1 VSGRAL
7 GPAPAWLWLA
17 PAGIPLL
24 LIGLVPVAL
33 LCYISVTS
41 FEIGYA
47 WSDREFIGLANY
59 DRLFS
64 GREVEFWP
72 ALRLSVIVALISVA
86 LKTLLGLGIA
96 LLLNR
101 RLKFEHL
108 IVALLIL
115 PMAVNPAIAGLMW
128 KLLFS
133 FDFGLVNVVLE
144 QLGGQKIVWLG
155 QSYALFAVLVV
166 LVWMHFPL
174 SALMLLAGLRNI
186 PAETIESARVE
197 GSSSWQVFWWIVLPQ
212 LKPVLIASSLFQAIL
227 AFQVFGPI
235 FAMTDGGPGHA
246 TEILPIYIYKTAFGI
261 GAMGLSA
268 AAAVVLVVITMALAV
283 AMMASGRTRR

>member
-1 VSGRAL
+1 MSRL
-7 GPAPAWLWLA
+7 APWLWVA

-24 LIGLVPVAL
+24 LIGIVPIAL
-33 LCYISVTS
+33 LFYISVTS
-41 FEIGYA
+41 FEIGYS
-47 WSDREFIGLANY
+47 WSDREFVGLANY
-59 DRLFS
+59 YRLFS

-72 ALRLSVIVALISVA
+72 ALRLSVVVAMVSVV
-86 LKTLLGLGIA
+86 LKTLLGLGAA

-101 RLKFEHL
+101 PLKFEYL

-128 KLLFS
+128 KLMFS
-133 FDFGLVNVVLE
+133 FDFGVINALLE
-144 QLGGQKIVWLG
+144 GLGGRKIVWLG
-155 QSYALFAVLVV
+155 QSYALFCVLIV

-174 SALMLLAGLRNI
+174 SALMLLAGLRSI
-186 PAETIESARVE
+186 PPETIESARLD

-268 AAAVVLVVITMALAV
+268 AAAVVLVLITMALA
-283 AMMASGRTRR
+283 AGLMASGRSAPAS

>member
-1 VSGRAL
+1 VTRF
-7 GPAPAWLWLA
+7 GPWLWVA
-17 PAGIPLL
+17 PAGVPLL
-24 LIGLVPVAL
+24 AIGIVPVAL
-33 LCYISVTS
+33 LFYISLTS
-41 FEIGYA
+41 FELGYA
-47 WSDREFIGLANY
+47 WSEREFVGLANY
-59 DRLFS
+59 YRLFS

-86 LKTLLGLGIA
+86 VKTLLGLA
-96 LLLNR
+96 VAVLLNR
-101 RLKFEHL
+101 QLRFEYL
-108 IVALLIL
+108 IIALLIL

-128 KLLFS
+128 KLMFS
-133 FDFGLVNVVLE
+133 FDFGVINAALE
-144 QLGGQKIVWLG
+144 GLTGHKIVWLG
-155 QSYALFAVLVV
+155 QSYALFCVLVV

-186 PAETIESARVE
+186 PPDTIESARLD
-197 GSSSWQVFWWIVLPQ
+197 GSSNWQVFWWIVLPQ

-246 TEILPIYIYKTAFGI
+246 TEILPIYIYKSAFGI

-268 AAAVVLVVITMALAV
+268 AAAVVLVVITMALA
-283 AMMASGRTRR
+283 AGLMAGGRSEQ

>member
-1 VSGRAL
+1 MTRLAPWLWV
-7 GPAPAWLWLA
+7 APAA
-17 PAGIPLL
+17 IPLL
-24 LIGLVPVAL
+24 AIGLVPVVL
-33 LCYISVTS
+33 LFYISMTS

-59 DRLFS
+59 TRLFS

-72 ALRLSVIVALISVA
+72 ALRLSVVVALVSV
-86 LKTLLGLGIA
+86 LIKTLLGLGIA
-96 LLLNR
+96 VLLNR
-101 RLKFEHL
+101 PLKFESL
-108 IVALLIL
+108 IIAALIL

-128 KLLFS
+128 KLMFS
-133 FDFGLVNVVLE
+133 FDFGVINALLE
-144 QLGGQKIVWLG
+144 RLGGQKIVWLG
-155 QSYALFAVLVV
+155 QSYALFSVLVV

-186 PAETIESARVE
+186 PPDTIESARLD
-197 GSSSWQVFWWIVLPQ
+197 GSSNWQVFWWIVLPQ

-246 TEILPIYIYKTAFGI
+246 TEILPIYIYKSAFGI

-268 AAAVVLVVITMALAV
+268 AAAVVLVVITMALA
-283 AMMASGRTRR
+283 AALMASERPAQ

>member
-1 VSGRAL
+1 VRL
-7 GPAPAWLWLA
+7 GPWLWVA
-17 PAGIPLL
+17 PAGIPLV
-24 LIGLVPVAL
+24 LIGIVPVAL
-33 LCYISVTS
+33 LFYISVTS

-59 DRLFS
+59 QRLFS

-72 ALRLSVIVALISVA
+72 ALRLSVLVAVISVL
-86 LKTLLGLGIA
+86 LKSLLGLGVA
-96 LLLNR
+96 VLLNR
-101 RLKFEHL
+101 KLKFETL
-108 IVALLIL
+108 IIAALIL

-128 KLLFS
+128 KLMFS
-133 FDFGLVNVVLE
+133 FDFGIINALLE
-144 QLGGQKIVWLG
+144 RLTGQKVVWLG
-155 QSYALFAVLVV
+155 QSYALFCVLMV

-186 PAETIESARVE
+186 APEPLEAARID
-197 GSSSWQVFWWIVLPQ
+197 GCSDRQVFWWIVLPQ
-212 LKPVLIASSLFQAIL
+212 LKPVIIASSLFQAIL

-268 AAAVVLVVITMALAV
+268 AAAVVLVVITMALA
-283 AMMASGRTRR
+283 AGLMASGRSEQ

>member
-1 VSGRAL
+1 MTRLAPWLWV
-7 GPAPAWLWLA
+7 APAA
-17 PAGIPLL
+17 IPLL
-24 LIGLVPVAL
+24 LIGIVPVAL
-33 LCYISVTS
+33 LFYISMTS

-59 DRLFS
+59 ARLFS

-72 ALRLSVIVALISVA
+72 ALRLSVVVALVSVI

-96 LLLNR
+96 VLLNR
-101 RLKFEHL
+101 PLKFESL
-108 IVALLIL
+108 IIAALIL

-128 KLLFS
+128 KLMFS
-133 FDFGLVNVVLE
+133 FDFGIINALLE
-144 QLGGQKIVWLG
+144 RLSGQKIVWLG
-155 QSYALFAVLVV
+155 QSYALFSVLVV

-186 PAETIESARVE
+186 PPDTIESARLD
-197 GSSSWQVFWWIVLPQ
+197 GSSNWQVFWWIVLPQ

-246 TEILPIYIYKTAFGI
+246 TEILPIYIYKSAFGI

-268 AAAVVLVVITMALAV
+268 AAAVVLVVITMALA
-283 AMMASGRTRR
+283 AALMASDRPAQ

>member
-1 VSGRAL
+1 VTRL
-7 GPAPAWLWLA
+7 GSWPWIAPSA
-17 PAGIPLL
+17 IPLL
-24 LIGLVPVAL
+24 LLGLAPVAL
-33 LCYISVTS
+33 LGYISVTS

-47 WSDREFIGLANY
+47 WSDRQFVGLANY
-59 DRLFS
+59 QRLFS

-72 ALRLSVIVALISVA
+72 ALRLSLLVALVSVV
-86 LKTLLGLGIA
+86 LKTLLGLGVA

-101 RLKFEHL
+101 PLRFEYL
-108 IVALLIL
+108 ITALLIL

-128 KLLFS
+128 KLMFS
-133 FDFGLVNVVLE
+133 FDFGIINALVE
-144 QLGGQKIVWLG
+144 RLGGQKIVWLG
-155 QSYALFAVLVV
+155 QSYALLSVLVV

-186 PAETIESARVE
+186 PLETLESARLD
-197 GSSSWQVFWWIVLPQ
+197 GSTEWQVFWWIVLPQ

-227 AFQVFGPI
+227 ALQVFGPI

-261 GAMGLSA
+261 GAMGLA
-268 AAAVVLVVITMALAV
+268 AAAATVLVLITMVLAGGL
-283 AMMASGRTRR
+283 MASGRAGR

>member
-1 VSGRAL
+1 VRRL
-7 GPAPAWLWLA
+7 VPWLWVA

-24 LIGLVPVAL
+24 LIGILPVAL
-33 LCYISVTS
+33 LFYISVTS
-41 FEIGYA
+41 FEIGYS
-47 WSDREFIGLANY
+47 WSEREFVGLANY

-72 ALRLSVIVALISVA
+72 ALRLSVIVAVISVV
-86 LKTLLGLGIA
+86 LKTLLGLGVA
-96 LLLNR
+96 VLLNR
-101 RLKFEHL
+101 RLKFEYL
-108 IVALLIL
+108 IIAALIL

-128 KLLFS
+128 KLMFS
-133 FDFGLVNVVLE
+133 FDFGIINVLVERLT
-144 QLGGQKIVWLG
+144 GQKLVWLG
-155 QSYALFAVLVV
+155 QSYALFSILVV

-186 PAETIESARVE
+186 APEPLEAARID
-197 GSSSWQVFWWIVLPQ
+197 GCSDLQVFRWIVLPQ

-268 AAAVVLVVITMALAV
+268 AAAVVLVVITMALA
-283 AMMASGRTRR
+283 AGLMASGRSEQ

>member
-1 VSGRAL
+1 VNRL
-7 GPAPAWLWLA
+7 APWLWVA

-24 LIGLVPVAL
+24 LIGIVPIAL
-33 LCYISVTS
+33 LFYISVTS

-47 WSDREFIGLANY
+47 WSDRQFVGLANY
-59 DRLFS
+59 YRLFS

-72 ALRLSVIVALISVA
+72 ALRLSVLVALVSVV
-86 LKTLLGLGIA
+86 LKTLLGLGA
-96 LLLNR
+96 AVLLNR
-101 RLKFEHL
+101 PLKFEYL

-128 KLLFS
+128 KLMFS
-133 FDFGLVNVVLE
+133 FDFGVINALLE
-144 QLGGQKIVWLG
+144 GLGVQKIVWLG
-155 QSYALFAVLVV
+155 QSYALFCVLIV

-186 PAETIESARVE
+186 PPETIESARLD

-268 AAAVVLVVITMALAV
+268 AAAVVLVLITMALA
-283 AMMASGRTRR
+283 AGLMASGRSAT

>member
-1 VSGRAL
+1 MKAL
-7 GPAPAWLWLA
+7 APWLWVA

-24 LIGLVPVAL
+24 LLSAVPIAL
-33 LCYISVTS
+33 LFYISVTS
-41 FEIGYA
+41 FEIGYPWA
-47 WSDREFIGLANY
+47 DREIVGWANY
-59 DRLFS
+59 RRLFS

-72 ALRLSVIVALISVA
+72 ALRLSIVVAAISVM
-86 LKTLLGLGIA
+86 LKTLLGLGVA
-96 LLLNR
+96 VLLNR
-101 RLKFEHL
+101 RLKFEYF

-128 KLLFS
+128 KLMFS
-133 FDFGLVNVVLE
+133 YDFGIINAALHGLT
-144 QLGGQKIVWLG
+144 GHKTVWLG
-155 QSYALFAVLVV
+155 QSYALFSVLVV

-186 PAETIESARVE
+186 APEPLEAARLD
-197 GSSSWQVFWWIVLPQ
+197 GCSNWQVFWWIILPQ
-212 LKPVLIASSLFQAIL
+212 LKPVLISSSLFQAIL

-268 AAAVVLVVITMALAV
+268 AAAVVLVVITMALA
-283 AMMASGRTRR
+283 AALMASGRSQA

>member
-1 VSGRAL
+1 VSRL
-7 GPAPAWLWLA
+7 APWLWVA

-24 LIGLVPVAL
+24 LIGIVPIAL
-33 LCYISVTS
+33 LFYISVTS
-41 FEIGYA
+41 FEIGYS
-47 WSDREFIGLANY
+47 WSDREFVGLANY
-59 DRLFS
+59 YRLFS

-72 ALRLSVIVALISVA
+72 ALRLSVVVAMVSVV
-86 LKTLLGLGIA
+86 LKTLLGLGAA

-101 RLKFEHL
+101 PLKFEYL

-128 KLLFS
+128 KLMFS
-133 FDFGLVNVVLE
+133 FDFGVINALLE
-144 QLGGQKIVWLG
+144 GLGGRKIVWLG
-155 QSYALFAVLVV
+155 QSYALFCVLIV

-174 SALMLLAGLRNI
+174 SALMLLAGLRSI
-186 PAETIESARVE
+186 PPETIESARLD

-268 AAAVVLVVITMALAV
+268 AAAVVLVLITMALA
-283 AMMASGRTRR
+283 AGLMASGRSAPAS